1 MSSKREAERDFLYLK
16 YFVTM
21 FFILVGGGMM
31 MWSFADGIPYA
42 LFMIDSETTSGTV
55 DRIEKDRHG
64 HFYLSYNYVDQ
75 NGDRHDKTRLVY
87 RHLSFKA
94 EVGKN
99 IDVTFSPRFPK
110 IAEATPMVP
119 SLRFGFWTMI
129 VGAVLIVV
137 LGAYSIVSIL
147 QLIKHRKDDRYY

>member
-21 FFILVGGGMM
+21 FFILVGGVMM
-31 MWSFADGIPYA
+31 ISSFGEGIPYA
-42 LFMIDSETTSGTV
+42 LFMVDSDTTSGTV
-55 DRIEKDRHG
+55 DRIEKDRQG
-64 HFYLSYNYVDQ
+64 HFYLSYSYTDQ

-87 RHLSFKA
+87 SHLSFRA

-99 IDVTFSPRFPK
+99 IDVTFSPQFPK
-110 IAEATPMVP
+110 ISDATPMVP

-129 VGAVLIVV
+129 AGAAMIVL

-147 QLIKHRKDDRYY
+147 QVLKHRKDDRYY